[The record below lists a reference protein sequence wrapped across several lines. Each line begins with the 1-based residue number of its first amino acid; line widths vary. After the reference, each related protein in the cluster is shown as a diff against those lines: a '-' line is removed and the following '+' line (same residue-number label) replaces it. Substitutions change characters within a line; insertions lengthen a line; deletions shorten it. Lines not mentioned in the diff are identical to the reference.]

1 MPEADKLCGEERRG
15 NSGTAP
21 WQRITITKGANDN
34 VFDRNR
40 FEEKTWKTET
50 VFQGRIISLQ
60 VEHVT
65 LPDGTRSTR
74 EVVKH
79 PGAVAVLAVHEGK
92 MLVVEQYRKAL
103 QRALVEIPAG
113 KLEPGEDPLAAAA
126 RELQEE
132 TGFSARELVPIC
144 SFYTSPGFADE
155 LIHLY
160 YADQLEKGDASPDAD
175 EFLSVQA
182 LTLDEAKR
190 AIADG
195 AIRDAKTTFA
205 VYAWQLY
212 QMTGSFA

>member
-1 MPEADKLCGEERRG
+1 M
-15 NSGTAP
+15 
-21 WQRITITKGANDN
+21 
-34 VFDRNR
+34 FDRNR

-50 VFQGRIISLQ
+50 VFQGHIITLQ

-65 LPDGTRSTR
+65 LPDGTRATR

-92 MLVVEQYRKAL
+92 MLVVEQYRKPL
-103 QRALVEIPAG
+103 ERALVEIPAG
-113 KLEPGEDPLAAAA
+113 KLEPGEDPVAAAA

-132 TGFSARELVPIC
+132 TGFAARELVPIC
-144 SFYTSPGFADE
+144 TFYTSPGFADE
-155 LIHLY
+155 IMYLY
-160 YADQLEKGDASPDAD
+160 YADQLEKGDASPDTD
-175 EFLSVQA
+175 EFLSLQM

-195 AIRDAKTTFA
+195 AIRDAKTMVA

-212 QMTGSFA
+212 RLTGSF